1 MDPVQHLLELSHGDP
16 GACEMPAPPGTAPS
30 PPEGSAPEAPAPQLE
45 GDSLEHAGSWPRV
58 TGNTRLTK
66 QEGQR
71 PIRGKVTVPLEG
83 RQQQETGLGAEGSSP
98 EVGGRPATDAC
109 LQNLG
114 WCCHALR
121 GSYLATLLPKRFITK
136 TLIMLALRGGA
147 FSSFPTPT
155 GTPGAAD
162 RGGAARAP
170 TLSVR
175 SAQVQGRGWAGLQ
188 GRWGPRARGK
198 GAASAPRR
206 QHPGAWGQRSSPGAA
221 KRQRWA
227 CRRATWMDGAVQRAA
242 HRELPARVA
251 SRRLAGRGSCG
262 CGSPSC

>member
-1 MDPVQHLLELSHGDP
+1 
-16 GACEMPAPPGTAPS
+16 MPAPPGTAPS

-66 QEGQR
+66 REGQR
-71 PIRGKVTVPLEG
+71 PIRGKDTVPLEG

-98 EVGGRPATDAC
+98 EVGGRPGTDAC

-147 FSSFPTPT
+147 FSSSPTPDGALLVLPT
-155 GTPGAAD
+155 GAGLPEHLPSAFAPLRCGGGVWRASRADGDRVPG
-162 RGGAARAP
+162 
-170 TLSVR
+170 
-175 SAQVQGRGWAGLQ
+175 GRGL
-188 GRWGPRARGK
+188 RARP
-198 GAASAPRR
+198 AASTQAPGDSALHRGPLR
-206 QHPGAWGQRSSPGAA
+206 DSAGPAGGRHGWTVLSREQHTGNFRPEWLPGGSLGGGPVGA
-221 KRQRWA
+221 
-227 CRRATWMDGAVQRAA
+227 GPP
-242 HRELPARVA
+242 PARGFPG
-251 SRRLAGRGSCG
+251 LG
-262 CGSPSC
+262 

>member
-1 MDPVQHLLELSHGDP
+1 
-16 GACEMPAPPGTAPS
+16 MPAPPGTAPS

-66 QEGQR
+66 REGQR

-155 GTPGAAD
+155 GHSWCC
-162 RGGAARAP
+162 R
-170 TLSVR
+170 
-175 SAQVQGRGWAGLQ
+175 QGRGCQSTYPQRSLRSGAGAGVGGPPGPMGTACQ
-188 GRWGPRARGK
+188 GEGGCERAPPP
-198 GAASAPRR
+198 APRR
-206 QHPGAWGQRSSPGAA
+206 LGTALFTG
-221 KRQRWA
+221 
-227 CRRATWMDGAVQRAA
+227 
-242 HRELPARVA
+242 
-251 SRRLAGRGSCG
+251 GR
-262 CGSPSC
+262 